1 MCLFVRK
8 LQTLNSF
15 EELGVFYLGKRIMAY
30 QALYRKWRPR
40 NFDSVIGQEAITDT
54 LKNAIERGTVS
65 HAFLFAGPRGTG
77 KTSCAKIF
85 AKALNCTNLQ
95 NGEPCNEC
103 ENCRAADNGSMAD
116 FMEIDAASNNGVDEI
131 REIRDKVK
139 YAPTQGKYKVYIID
153 EVHMLSMGAFNAL
166 LKTLEEPPE
175 HVVFIL
181 ATTELQKVPATI
193 ISRTQRYNFKRIS
206 KADLEK
212 RMKYILD
219 QEKIEYDEKAL
230 GVIAQ
235 VADGGM
241 RDALSILDQLLSY
254 EKSKVNYDDALKI
267 TGFAEKENIEKLLL
281 AIFDHNAQE
290 SLNIA
295 KESLNKGASVKN
307 ILDEI
312 IDMTATALTISKA
325 ANVNESSFISDD
337 FVEKLQQVSA
347 DEFFNVI
354 NLANNA
360 LKDLRYTNQQQIP
373 LEVFLVEVSN
383 FQPTATKHVGEADN
397 SRFEGE
403 IAALKKQIDNLT
415 QQINT
420 LSSKPIRSTSSSF
433 HINNV
438 STSNSKKAT
447 KSTAPAKTAVKK
459 KPAQNK
465 KQVYRVLENATKAD
479 LQTIKDIW
487 PDLLSV
493 LDVSE
498 KAVLDVLE
506 PVAASPDEVVM
517 KCKYVLWFEKAS
529 ADGDL
534 LNKLTSYIERFTKH
548 SYGIVLVPD
557 NDWLTVRQEFVNSH
571 KQELLAKKKKQIV
584 AAETDNDQPNEDN
597 EIINKAKDLFGD
609 TVNIKD

>member
-15 EELGVFYLGKRIMAY
+15 KELGVFYLGKRTMAY

-95 NGEPCNEC
+95 NGEPCNQC

-116 FMEIDAASNNGVDEI
+116 IMEIDAASNNGVDEI

-230 GVIAQ
+230 AVIAQ

-295 KESLNKGASVKN
+295 KDSLNKGASVKN

-312 IDMTATALTISKA
+312 IDMTATALTVSKA
-325 ANVNESSFISDD
+325 ASVNESSFISDD
-337 FVEKLQQVSA
+337 FVEKIQNVSA
-347 DEFFNVI
+347 DEYFNVI

-383 FQPTATKHVGEADN
+383 FQPTATKQVGEVDN
-397 SRFEGE
+397 SRLEGE

-415 QQINT
+415 QQINK

-438 STSNSKKAT
+438 STSNSKKTA
-447 KSTAPAKTAVKK
+447 KSTAP
-459 KPAQNK
+459 
-465 KQVYRVLENATKAD
+465 TKA
-479 LQTIKDIW
+479 TVKRN
-487 PDLLSV
+487 LLKIRNKFIVYS
-493 LDVSE
+493 
-498 KAVLDVLE
+498 K
-506 PVAASPDEVVM
+506 M
-517 KCKYVLWFEKAS
+517 
-529 ADGDL
+529 L
-534 LNKLTSYIERFTKH
+534 LRKIYKL
-548 SYGIVLVPD
+548 
-557 NDWLTVRQEFVNSH
+557 
-571 KQELLAKKKKQIV
+571 
-584 AAETDNDQPNEDN
+584 
-597 EIINKAKDLFGD
+597 
-609 TVNIKD
+609 